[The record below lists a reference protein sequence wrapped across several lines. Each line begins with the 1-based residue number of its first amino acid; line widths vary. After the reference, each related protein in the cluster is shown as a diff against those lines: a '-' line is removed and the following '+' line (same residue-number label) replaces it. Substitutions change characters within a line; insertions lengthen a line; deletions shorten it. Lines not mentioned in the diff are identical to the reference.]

1 MPRVLLTTEQRRDER
16 LKRSGREMLAAI
28 EAGRTRY
35 NIEKATIA
43 AALQITPSTL
53 SYRLKDPVN
62 RFSVA
67 DLITLSESLKMKNED
82 ILEIIRKGV
91 KEV

>member
-16 LKRSGREMLAAI
+16 LRRSGRELLAVI

-35 NIEKATIA
+35 SIDKSTIA
-43 AALQITPSTL
+43 AALKITPSTL
-53 SYRLKDPVN
+53 CYRLKDPIN
-62 RFSVA
+62 RFSIA